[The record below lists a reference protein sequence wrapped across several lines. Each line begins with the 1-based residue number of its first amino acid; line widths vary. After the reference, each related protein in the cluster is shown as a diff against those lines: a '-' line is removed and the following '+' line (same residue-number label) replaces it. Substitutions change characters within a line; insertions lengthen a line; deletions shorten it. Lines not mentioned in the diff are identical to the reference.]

1 VAWRKR
7 SLIREFVMIEPPTG
21 TVTFLFTDIEG
32 STALWE
38 QHPEAMRGAL
48 ARHDVLLRSAIT
60 EHGGHIVKTM
70 GDAFHA
76 AFSRAPDAL
85 AAVVDGQRRLAD
97 EPWGDVGPLRVRM
110 ALHTG
115 TAEERDGD
123 YYGPTLNRAARI
135 LAAAHGGQILLSL
148 ITSQLAHDSMPAEWV
163 LRDLGQHRLRDV
175 IRPERISQLVV
186 SGLPSDFPPLRTV
199 DARPHNLPAQATRL
213 VGREPDVMAACERL
227 LSPDVR
233 LLTMTGPGGTGK
245 TRLAL
250 QVAADLLDDFADG
263 ISFVALSP
271 VGDVAMVAPTVAQ
284 ALGVRDEGGSPLI
297 ETLKNHLRDKRML
310 LVLDNFE

>member
-1 VAWRKR
+1 
-7 SLIREFVMIEPPTG
+7 
-21 TVTFLFTDIEG
+21 
-32 STALWE
+32 
-38 QHPEAMRGAL
+38 MRHAL
-48 ARHDVLLRSAIT
+48 ARHDALLRAAIT
-60 EHGGHIVKTM
+60 EHGGHVVKTM

-85 AAVVDGQRRLAD
+85 ATVVDGQRRLGD

-115 TAEERDGD
+115 AAEERDGD

-135 LAAAHGGQILLSL
+135 LAAGHGGQILLSQS
-148 ITSQLAHDSMPAEWV
+148 TAELAHDGLPDDWS

-186 SGLPSDFPPLRTV
+186 PGLPADFPPLRTV

-213 VGREPDVMAACERL
+213 VGREADVATACERL

-233 LLTMTGPGGTGK
+233 LLTMTGPG
-245 TRLAL
+245 
-250 QVAADLLDDFADG
+250 
-263 ISFVALSP
+263 
-271 VGDVAMVAPTVAQ
+271 
-284 ALGVRDEGGSPLI
+284 
-297 ETLKNHLRDKRML
+297 
-310 LVLDNFE
+310 